1 MGTSDFK
8 LDKYGSRKFVV
19 TLLGI
24 ASATGLAAFKL
35 MTPDVAIVL
44 GAAIASYN
52 WANSRMSKNAP

>member
-1 MGTSDFK
+1 MDAPNTELS
-8 LDKYGSRKFVV
+8 KYGSRKFVV

-24 ASATGLAAFKL
+24 ASATGLALLRL

-52 WANSRMSKNAP
+52 WANSRMSK

>member
-1 MGTSDFK
+1 MDRTDID
-8 LDKYGSRKFVV
+8 LAKYGSRKFVV

-24 ASATGLAAFKL
+24 IGAVGLAYISK

-52 WANSRMSKNAP
+52 WANSRMNNG